1 MKNVSFL
8 VCVFLSFL
16 FSSCKEVYRDE
27 IFNDQY
33 KVIYGEWRHLET
45 TGGWSGG
52 IISKE
57 DYTIKFTPIGKFSYN
72 NGKTGIITIKKQNEN
87 ALLIDFNSLFPK
99 ASEAYI
105 AFHGDDTMS
114 IADTGADM
122 SYRLFARISR

>member
-1 MKNVSFL
+1 MKKVTVLAFISL
-8 VCVFLSFL
+8 LYIL
-16 FSSCKEVYRDE
+16 SSCIEVYRDE

-33 KVIYGEWRHLET
+33 KVIYGEWRHLQT

-52 IISKE
+52 IISTE

-105 AFHGDDTMS
+105 SFHGDDTMS

-122 SYRLFARISR
+122 SYRLFARISK